1 MAELGFEAGAAGWF
15 AGMLPLCYA
24 TPQQDKMFDNME
36 EITSSEK
43 FSSLKNK
50 NISKMTF
57 FGQRGAIIDQE
68 VTSNPGSSC
77 NKTIFVE
84 KLSIQFLEF
93 CKFFA
98 ASLVGG
104 GSRFQGYKNIFSKN
118 FKVLHIETLD

>member
-1 MAELGFEAGAAGWF
+1 
-15 AGMLPLCYA
+15 
-24 TPQQDKMFDNME
+24 
-36 EITSSEK
+36 
-43 FSSLKNK
+43 
-50 NISKMTF
+50 MTF
-57 FGQRGAIIDQE
+57 FGQIGAIIDQE

-104 GSRFQGYKNIFSKN
+104 DSRFQGYKNIFSKI
-118 FKVLHIETLD
+118 F